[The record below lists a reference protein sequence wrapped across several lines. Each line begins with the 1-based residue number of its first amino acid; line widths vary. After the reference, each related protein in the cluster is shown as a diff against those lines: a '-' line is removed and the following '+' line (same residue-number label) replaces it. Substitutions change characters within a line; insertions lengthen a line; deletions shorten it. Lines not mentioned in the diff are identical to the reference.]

1 MSLNYPASFFLFKL
15 FLSFSI
21 DISGDI
27 RPFELDF
34 GSTVSMIVSPD
45 YLLDSSE
52 FDFSEMV
59 PEKRRQPRRAAKA
72 SKPTKSSKAKKSSTK
87 PESTSKDK
95 TADTL
100 PRKVIIHKG
109 NKFYCDSQ
117 SDRKLI
123 WKCSTSRFTN
133 CTAQLTTNL
142 NCNKIVAAGEHDHA
156 DNTE

>member
-1 MSLNYPASFFLFKL
+1 
-15 FLSFSI
+15 
-21 DISGDI
+21 
-27 RPFELDF
+27 
-34 GSTVSMIVSPD
+34 MIVSPD

-72 SKPTKSSKAKKSSTK
+72 SKPSKSSKAKKSAAAKQDTTGK
-87 PESTSKDK
+87 TDK

-142 NCNKIVAAGEHDHA
+142 NCNKIVAEGVHDHA
-156 DNTE
+156 NNCDQ